1 MYPKQFEYASPM
13 TVEETVTLLSKLSS
27 DAKILAG
34 GQSLVPLMKFRFA
47 TPKYL
52 IDINGVSNLD
62 YIREDRDFLCIGTL
76 TRHHTI
82 ERSGLIKQKL
92 GLFAETAS
100 WIGDPQVRNNGT
112 IGGSLV
118 HSDPAGDWGST
129 IIATRALLKVK
140 NAKRER
146 TIDSDH
152 FFSDTFTSAV
162 APDELLAEIRVPI
175 PRDGGR
181 SAGAYEKLERKAGDF
196 ATVGV
201 AVQLTLS
208 TDRRTFEQVG
218 IGLTSLGQT
227 NLRGK
232 KAEDALVGKSVGVN
246 AIEDAGL
253 AASEEVNPSDDA
265 LRGSAEYKR
274 AMARVFLKRA
284 LTRAVKRAGAMGV

>member
-1 MYPKQFEYASPM
+1 MYPKEFEYASP
-13 TVEETVTLLSKLSS
+13 TTIEETVTLLSKLGS

-47 TPKYL
+47 TPRYL
-52 IDINGVSNLD
+52 VDINGVSSLD
-62 YIREDRDFLCIGTL
+62 YIRQDGNFLSIGTI

-82 ERSGLIKQKL
+82 ERSELIKQKL

-118 HSDPAGDWGST
+118 HSDPAGDWGSA

-146 TIDSDH
+146 TVDSDH

-162 APDELLAEIRVPI
+162 APEELLAEIRVPI
-175 PRDGGR
+175 PPDGGR

-208 TDRRTFEQVG
+208 HDRRSFEQVG
-218 IGLTSLGQT
+218 IGLTSVGPT

-232 KAEDALVGKSVGVN
+232 KAEEVLVGKSVSLRV
-246 AIEDAGL
+246 IEEAGL
-253 AASEEVNPSDDA
+253 AASEEVNPSDDV

-284 LTRAVKRAGAMGV
+284 LKRAAKRAGSMEV

>member
-1 MYPKQFEYASPM
+1 
-13 TVEETVTLLSKLSS
+13 
-27 DAKILAG
+27 
-34 GQSLVPLMKFRFA
+34 MKFRLA
-47 TPKYL
+47 APKYL
-52 IDINGVSNLD
+52 VDINGVSSLD
-62 YIREDRDFLCIGTL
+62 YIRETGNFLAIGTL

-82 ERSGLIKQKL
+82 ERSELIRQKL

-118 HSDPAGDWGST
+118 HSDPAGDWGSS

-140 NAKRER
+140 NKKKER
-146 TIDSDH
+146 TLDSDH
-152 FFSDTFTSAV
+152 FFSDTFTSEV
-162 APDELLAEIRVPI
+162 APDELLTEIRVPI
-175 PRDGGR
+175 PPDGGR

-208 TDRRTFEQVG
+208 RDRRTFEQVG
-218 IGLTSLGQT
+218 IGFTSLGPT

-232 KAEDALVGKSVGVN
+232 KAEEALVGKSVSTSS
-246 AIEDAGL
+246 IEDAGL
-253 AASEEVNPSDDA
+253 AAIEDVNPSNDA

-284 LTRAVKRAGAMGV
+284 LKRAVTSAGATGV

>member
-1 MYPKQFEYASPM
+1 M
-13 TVEETVTLLSKLSS
+13 TVEETLGILGKLGS

-34 GQSLVPLMKFRFA
+34 GQSLIPLMKFRLA
-47 TPKYL
+47 APKYL
-52 IDINGVSNLD
+52 VDINGVSSLD
-62 YIREDRDFLCIGTL
+62 YIRETGNFLAIGTL

-82 ERSGLIKQKL
+82 ERSELIRQKL

-118 HSDPAGDWGST
+118 HSDPAGDWGSS

-140 NAKRER
+140 NKKKER
-146 TIDSDH
+146 TLDSDH
-152 FFSDTFTSAV
+152 FFSDTFTSEV
-162 APDELLAEIRVPI
+162 APDELLTEIRVPI
-175 PRDGGR
+175 PPDGGR

-208 TDRRTFEQVG
+208 RDRRTFEQVG
-218 IGLTSLGQT
+218 IGFASLGPT

-232 KAEDALVGKSVGVN
+232 KAEEALVGKSVSTSS
-246 AIEDAGL
+246 IEDAGL
-253 AASEEVNPSDDA
+253 AAIEDVNPSNDA

-284 LTRAVKRAGAMGV
+284 LKRAVTSAGATGV